1 MEKSFNP
8 KGVKKKP
15 VVSKKMIFLVIV
27 PIAIVVLLIVGGR
40 RLTWKEIQADEVAV
54 IVNNITGKIRTID
67 RAGAV
72 IYYPFIQ
79 DLYILDKREQEAPMA
94 SANISTDFPQ
104 GNPIILKTRDGG
116 DVSID
121 LIIQYKLIARQAGS
135 VVQNTGIKEQFKEK
149 WIKDYAKTICRYE
162 FGELS
167 ISEFPDA
174 VKREEKI
181 KSSTKELNRLL
192 NPHGIFVTSLN
203 FIDYRYYREYAEK
216 IHERRLA
223 DKEVEEQ
230 IQRASAAEKN
240 KSRVRTE
247 ETKKLDVAIS
257 RFRGQLHRMEID
269 AKAEADKIRDAGKAY
284 LIKAILDADAEYDRL
299 EKHASSIL
307 AVKKAEAE
315 GILALKKALEG
326 AGGRNLVKMEYAKRL
341 RNAKII
347 GTPVVRAN
355 RSIDQ
360 LRIREKELLEVD
372 AMSSGIEG
380 SAVSRGEEHVSRGD
394 GHEAPGHEEGHGGG
408 HEAPGHAEGHGGEH
422 APAEHES
429 SSHTGH

>member
-15 VVSKKMIFLVIV
+15 LISKKMVFFVIV
-27 PIAIVVLLIVGGR
+27 PITLVILLIVGGR
-40 RLTWKEIQADEVAV
+40 RMTWKEIQADEVAV
-54 IVNNITGKIRTID
+54 IINNITGHIKTID

-72 IYYPFIQ
+72 VYYPFIQ
-79 DLYILDKREQEAPMA
+79 DLYILDKREQEAPMT
-94 SANISTDFPQ
+94 SSNISADFPQ

-121 LIIQYKLIARQAGS
+121 LVIQYKLISRQADK
-135 VVQNTGIKEQFKEK
+135 VVQDTGVGEEFKEK
-149 WIKDYAKTICRYE
+149 WIWDYARTICRYE
-162 FGELS
+162 FGDLS
-167 ISEFPDA
+167 ISEFPDS

-181 KSSTKELNRLL
+181 RTSTDELNGLL

-230 IQRASAAEKN
+230 VQRASAAKKN
-240 KSRVRTE
+240 QNRVVTE

-257 RFRGQLHRMEID
+257 RFMGTLHQMEID
-269 AKAEADKIRDAGKAY
+269 AKAEANKIRDAGKAY
-284 LIKAILDADAEYDRL
+284 LIKANLDADADYDRL
-299 EKHASSIL
+299 EKEAASIL

-315 GILALKKALEG
+315 GIYALKKALEG
-326 AGGRNLVKMEYAKRL
+326 AGGRNLVKMEYARRL

-347 GTPVVRAN
+347 GTPVLKA
-355 RSIDQ
+355 SEEIPQ
-360 LRIREKELLEVD
+360 LRIRERLLKELGVGPQSVEPV
-372 AMSSGIEG
+372 
-380 SAVSRGEEHVSRGD
+380 EEEKPS
-394 GHEAPGHEEGHGGG
+394 HGGG
-408 HEAPGHAEGHGGEH
+408 HAAPSAHDKSSGHGD
-422 APAEHES
+422 S
-429 SSHTGH
+429 TGHPAAAGHSGH